1 MCMLRRRPQVKKEIT
16 KATLARTQQ
25 TSAKKKPAKKKAAK
39 KPAKKKAKKPKKK
52 AKKKKKKKKKKK
64 AKKKKKKKKKK
75 AKKTKYPG
83 GKRPKGVHKSKAS
96 IAAGKKVAAAMKKK
110 GVGLF
115 AVKTLS
121 ADLAAICGKTKMPRT
136 EVTKALWGYI
146 KKNKLNKGRTITPD
160 AKLKKVL
167 PAASSAGCAFRTD
180 CILMY
185 SVARAETWFLQA
197 HPLGIEV
204 LPQGLRVLWVS
215 RRGQSRS
222 DTFALPPR
230 LSMFKMPGMLKKH
243 IK

>member
-1 MCMLRRRPQVKKEIT
+1 MLRRRPQVKKEIT

-39 KPAKKKAKKPKKK
+39 KTAKKTAKKPKKK
-52 AKKKKKKKKKKK
+52 AKKKKKKKKKKAK
-64 AKKKKKKKKKK
+64 KKKKKKKKKK

-96 IAAGKKVAAAMKKK
+96 IAAGKKSAAAMKKK

-115 AVKTLS
+115 ATKTLS
-121 ADLAAICGKTKMPRT
+121 ADLAAVCGKTKMSRL

-167 PAASSAGCAFRTD
+167 PSNSSAGCAFRTD
-180 CILMY
+180 C
-185 SVARAETWFLQA
+185 
-197 HPLGIEV
+197 
-204 LPQGLRVLWVS
+204 
-215 RRGQSRS
+215 
-222 DTFALPPR
+222 
-230 LSMFKMPGMLKKH
+230 ML
-243 IK
+243 

>member
-1 MCMLRRRPQVKKEIT
+1 MCILRRRPQVKKEIT

-25 TSAKKKPAKKKAAK
+25 TSAKKKPAKKK
-39 KPAKKKAKKPKKK
+39 PAKKKAAKKPKKK
-52 AKKKKKKKKKKK
+52 KAKKKKAKKKKKKKKKK

-75 AKKTKYPG
+75 KVVKYPG

-96 IAAGKKVAAAMKKK
+96 IAAGKKTAAAQKKK

-115 AVKTLS
+115 ATKTLS
-121 ADLAAICGKTKMPRT
+121 ADLAAICGKTKMSRL

-180 CILMY
+180 RIL
-185 SVARAETWFLQA
+185 
-197 HPLGIEV
+197 
-204 LPQGLRVLWVS
+204 
-215 RRGQSRS
+215 
-222 DTFALPPR
+222 
-230 LSMFKMPGMLKKH
+230 
-243 IK
+243 

>member
-1 MCMLRRRPQVKKEIT
+1 MGT

-52 AKKKKKKKKKKK
+52 KAKKKKKKKK
-64 AKKKKKKKKKK
+64 AKKKKKKV
-75 AKKTKYPG
+75 TKYPG

-96 IAAGKKVAAAMKKK
+96 IAAGKKIAAAQKKK

-115 AVKTLS
+115 ATKTLS
-121 ADLAAICGKTKMPRT
+121 ADLAAICGKTKMSRP
-136 EVTKALWGYI
+136 EMTKALWGYI
-146 KKNKLNKGRTITPD
+146 KKNKLNKGRTIAPD

-167 PAASSAGCAFRTD
+167 PANS
-180 CILMY
+180 
-185 SVARAETWFLQA
+185 
-197 HPLGIEV
+197 
-204 LPQGLRVLWVS
+204 
-215 RRGQSRS
+215 
-222 DTFALPPR
+222 